1 MFKNIEGAVINA
13 ICYKYL
19 HCSSVQGMN
28 DLNCDAFKVRAF
40 YKEQK
45 NLVDL
50 ALQERT
56 DSEQKKSI

>member
-1 MFKNIEGAVINA
+1 
-13 ICYKYL
+13 
-19 HCSSVQGMN
+19 MN
-28 DLNCDAFKVRAF
+28 DLNCDPFKVRAF

-56 DSEQKKSI
+56 DSEQRESIKKQYLKAGRMVNSYPSTK